1 MINENKNEIIEDD
14 TQMSNFSQIL
24 SMVFVTAIMVFLFFI
39 ILFSNL
45 DCQPINNINKRKKV
59 FLCMQA
65 IFFVKLAN
73 HSYWLC

>member
-39 ILFSNL
+39 ILF
-45 DCQPINNINKRKKV
+45 
-59 FLCMQA
+59 F
-65 IFFVKLAN
+65 
-73 HSYWLC
+73 